1 MYQIE
6 YKKSVA
12 KDLRAIPK
20 LQLKKIVKRIQ
31 SLASDPRGANSL
43 KLRGEDELY
52 RIRQGAY
59 RIIYSI
65 NDQIVTVMILKV
77 GHRKDV
83 YER

>member
-1 MYQIE
+1 MYRLE

-20 LQLKKIVKRIQ
+20 PQLKKVVSRIQ
-31 SLASDPRGANSL
+31 SLSVDPRGPSSL
-43 KLRGEDELY
+43 RLRGEDQLY
-52 RIRQGAY
+52 RARQGDY

-65 NDQIVTVMILKV
+65 NDRIVTVVVIKV

-83 YER
+83 YAR

>member
-1 MYQIE
+1 MYRLE

-20 LQLKKIVKRIQ
+20 PRLKKIVKRVQ
-31 SLASDPRGANSL
+31 LLATDPRGSNCM
-43 KLRGEDELY
+43 KLRAEGELY
-52 RIRQGAY
+52 RTRQGDY

-77 GHRKDV
+77 GHRRDV

>member
-1 MYQIE
+1 MYRLE

-12 KDLRAIPK
+12 KDMRAIPK
-20 LQLKKIVKRIQ
+20 PQLKKLIKRIQ
-31 SLASDPRGANSL
+31 SLASDPRGHNSL
-43 KLRGEDELY
+43 KLRGEDDLY
-52 RIRQGAY
+52 RIRQGDY

-65 NDQIVTVMILKV
+65 NDQIVTVVVIKV